1 MNVDAIIRHA
11 GWVLFAWVFVNQSG
25 VPVPVVPTLVAAG
38 ALAGRG
44 GSSCAVMLAVAASA
58 ALVADMVW
66 YGIGRWHG
74 VQVLSLLGR
83 VLHRPRVWI
92 DHIEHAFHAHEVG
105 FQLWAQF
112 LPQLNPIAA
121 GLAGATGVGLPRYI
135 VIASAAAMAWA
146 GTWIAVGYLLANVLA
161 DAIAYRGFWI
171 VVLVAVAIVAFSA
184 LRSGRR
190 RRSRTRLVKA
200 AALVLVI
207 AGALS
212 GSGGAMSEVNALS
225 VSKVNQEEDTMPV
238 IAILGAGPGRGLT
251 IAKTFGAHGYRVALL
266 SRHPAKQEPLVAE
279 LARHGIISAAFRAD
293 ARDRE
298 SIASGLAAVKQRFG
312 SIDVLEFSPIDR
324 TLPMPSAT
332 ELTHESVRVWIDL
345 YVHGAVTAV
354 NHVLPDMLARGSGTI
369 LFTTSAAS
377 VHPAPRLGAVGAAM
391 AWLRNW
397 AHALHAAAA
406 HRGVQVGHVAI
417 GAFRPG
423 AASE

>member
-1 MNVDAIIRHA
+1 MNVDAIIHHA
-11 GWVLFAWVFVNQSG
+11 GWVLFVWVFVNQSG
-25 VPVPVVPTLVAAG
+25 VPVPVVPSLVAAG

-44 GSSCAVMLAVAASA
+44 GSSCAVMLAAAAGA

-74 VQVLSLLGR
+74 AQVLSLLGR

-105 FQLWAQF
+105 FQLLAQF

-171 VVLVAVAIVAFSA
+171 VVFVAVAIVAFGA
-184 LRSGRR
+184 LRSARR
-190 RRSRTRLVKA
+190 RRSRTSVKA

-238 IAILGAGPGRGLT
+238 IAILGAGPGMGLA
-251 IAKTFGAHGYRVALL
+251 IAKTFGARDYRVAHL
-266 SRHPAKQEPLVAE
+266 SRHPAKQERLVAE
-279 LARHGIISAAFRAD
+279 LARHGIIAAAFRPD
-293 ARDRE
+293 PRGRD
-298 SIASGLAAVKQRFG
+298 SIASGLAAVEQ
-312 SIDVLEFSPIDR
+312 
-324 TLPMPSAT
+324 
-332 ELTHESVRVWIDL
+332 
-345 YVHGAVTAV
+345 
-354 NHVLPDMLARGSGTI
+354 
-369 LFTTSAAS
+369 
-377 VHPAPRLGAVGAAM
+377 RLG
-391 AWLRNW
+391 
-397 AHALHAAAA
+397 
-406 HRGVQVGHVAI
+406 
-417 GAFRPG
+417 
-423 AASE
+423 

>member
-1 MNVDAIIRHA
+1 MNVDAIIHHA

-44 GSSCAVMLAVAASA
+44 GSSCAVMLAAAAGA

-74 VQVLSLLGR
+74 AQVLSLLGR

-171 VVLVAVAIVAFSA
+171 VVLVAPPRQAGAA
-184 LRSGRR
+184 RSRARQTRHHLGRLSRR
-190 RRSRTRLVKA
+190 RARPWVGRVRLRGGEA
-200 AALVLVI
+200 APGLDRRPRVL
-207 AGALS
+207 AG
-212 GSGGAMSEVNALS
+212 
-225 VSKVNQEEDTMPV
+225 
-238 IAILGAGPGRGLT
+238 
-251 IAKTFGAHGYRVALL
+251 
-266 SRHPAKQEPLVAE
+266 
-279 LARHGIISAAFRAD
+279 
-293 ARDRE
+293 
-298 SIASGLAAVKQRFG
+298 
-312 SIDVLEFSPIDR
+312 
-324 TLPMPSAT
+324 
-332 ELTHESVRVWIDL
+332 
-345 YVHGAVTAV
+345 
-354 NHVLPDMLARGSGTI
+354 
-369 LFTTSAAS
+369 
-377 VHPAPRLGAVGAAM
+377 
-391 AWLRNW
+391 
-397 AHALHAAAA
+397 
-406 HRGVQVGHVAI
+406 
-417 GAFRPG
+417 
-423 AASE
+423 

>member
-1 MNVDAIIRHA
+1 MNVDAIIHHA

-44 GSSCAVMLAVAASA
+44 GSSCAVMLAAAAGA

-74 VQVLSLLGR
+74 AQVLSLLGR
-83 VLHRPRVWI
+83 VLHRPRVWV

-146 GTWIAVGYLLANVLA
+146 GTWITVGYLLADVLA
-161 DAIAYRGFWI
+161 DAIAYPGFWI
-171 VVLVAVAIVAFSA
+171 VVLVALAIVVA
-184 LRSGRR
+184 LGAIRYARR
-190 RRSRTRLVKA
+190 RRSRTELVKS

-212 GSGGAMSEVNALS
+212 GCGGAMSEVNALS

-238 IAILGAGPGRGLT
+238 IAILGPGPRRGLA
-251 IAKTFGAHGYRVALL
+251 IAQPFGAR
-266 SRHPAKQEPLVAE
+266 
-279 LARHGIISAAFRAD
+279 
-293 ARDRE
+293 
-298 SIASGLAAVKQRFG
+298 
-312 SIDVLEFSPIDR
+312 R
-324 TLPMPSAT
+324 T
-332 ELTHESVRVWIDL
+332 R
-345 YVHGAVTAV
+345 
-354 NHVLPDMLARGSGTI
+354 
-369 LFTTSAAS
+369 
-377 VHPAPRLGAVGAAM
+377 
-391 AWLRNW
+391 
-397 AHALHAAAA
+397 
-406 HRGVQVGHVAI
+406 
-417 GAFRPG
+417 
-423 AASE
+423 

>member
-44 GSSCAVMLAVAASA
+44 GSSCAVMLAAAAGA

-74 VQVLSLLGR
+74 AQVLSLLGR

-161 DAIAYRGFWI
+161 DAIAYRGFSI
-171 VVLVAVAIVAFSA
+171 VVLVAVAIVAFGA
-184 LRSGRR
+184 LRSARR
-190 RRSRTRLVKA
+190 RRSRT
-200 AALVLVI
+200 
-207 AGALS
+207 S
-212 GSGGAMSEVNALS
+212 S
-225 VSKVNQEEDTMPV
+225 
-238 IAILGAGPGRGLT
+238 
-251 IAKTFGAHGYRVALL
+251 
-266 SRHPAKQEPLVAE
+266 
-279 LARHGIISAAFRAD
+279 
-293 ARDRE
+293 
-298 SIASGLAAVKQRFG
+298 
-312 SIDVLEFSPIDR
+312 
-324 TLPMPSAT
+324 
-332 ELTHESVRVWIDL
+332 
-345 YVHGAVTAV
+345 
-354 NHVLPDMLARGSGTI
+354 
-369 LFTTSAAS
+369 
-377 VHPAPRLGAVGAAM
+377 
-391 AWLRNW
+391 
-397 AHALHAAAA
+397 
-406 HRGVQVGHVAI
+406 
-417 GAFRPG
+417 
-423 AASE
+423 